1 MSDEPVDLPESAV
14 TRIAALMRKAK
25 STDSPHEAA
34 ALERKVSAMISKR
47 GLVTWSEG
55 SASTAVSIVT
65 PSAPAVKAST
75 TPTARELEG

>member
-25 STDSPHEAA
+25 STDSFHEAA

-47 GLVTWSEG
+47 GLVAWSE
-55 SASTAVSIVT
+55 
-65 PSAPAVKAST
+65 
-75 TPTARELEG
+75 E

>member
-1 MSDEPVDLPESAV
+1 MSREPVDLPESTV

-34 ALERKVSAMISKR
+34 ALQRKVSDMIDKR

-55 SASTAVSIVT
+55 SASTAVSIAT
-65 PSAPAVKAST
+65 PSAPVVKAST